1 MGEHIDIRSP
11 KKVKKLKEH
20 DSNAR
25 QARVS
30 FKRYLQNLE
39 EELLEVEAEALDEPM
54 FPTNQDD

>member
-11 KKVKKLKEH
+11 KKTKKLKEH

-39 EELLEVEAEALDEPM
+39 EELLEAEIDVTDEPM
-54 FPTNQDD
+54 FPNQDD